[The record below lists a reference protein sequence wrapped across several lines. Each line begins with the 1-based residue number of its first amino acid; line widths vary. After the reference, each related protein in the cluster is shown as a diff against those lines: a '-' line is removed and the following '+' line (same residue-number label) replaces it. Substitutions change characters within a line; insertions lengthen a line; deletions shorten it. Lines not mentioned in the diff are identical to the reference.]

1 LNRLLYGNP
10 TTPLPVIMS
19 SPVYISEIFS
29 SIQGEGLLA
38 GRRQLFIR
46 LAECNLDCSY
56 CDTNHARTDSC
67 RIETAPGSAV
77 FTSVPQPLALQQAID
92 IVSEWCQ
99 RLPGAHHSISVTG
112 GEPLLYADSLVEW
125 FSRLRPLLPIHLETN
140 GTMHI
145 ALEQVIQH
153 LDYVSMDMKLPS
165 TSGCTEHLWELHRDF
180 LRVAA
185 GHRASVKIV
194 ISDESGLDEIQQ
206 ACDIITDVDSATP
219 LFLQPLSGSDGRI
232 GISVA
237 HLLRLQ
243 EAASARLPDVR
254 VIPQMHLML
263 GAL

>member
-1 LNRLLYGNP
+1 MSNP
-10 TTPLPVIMS
+10 VF
-19 SPVYISEIFS
+19 ISEIFS
-29 SIQGEGLLA
+29 SIQGEGYLA

-56 CDTNHARTDSC
+56 CDTDHARKDTC
-67 RIETAPGSAV
+67 RIETEPGTGEFSC
-77 FTSVPQPLALQQAID
+77 VPQPLSLQEVLD
-92 IVSEWCQ
+92 IVKKWCEL
-99 RLPGAHHSISVTG
+99 LPGAHHSISVTG
-112 GEPLLYADSLVEW
+112 GEPLLYADTLGEW
-125 FSRLRPLLPIHLETN
+125 FSRLRLLLPIHLETN

-165 TSGCTEHLWELHRDF
+165 TSGCTEHLWDLHRDF

-185 GHRASVKIV
+185 GRNASVKIV
-194 ISDESGLDEIQQ
+194 IGDASGVDEIYQV
-206 ACDIITDVDSATP
+206 CDIITDVDPATP
-219 LFLQPLSGSDGRI
+219 LFLQPLSTADGGI

-243 EAASARLPDVR
+243 EAASARLTEVR
-254 VIPQMHLML
+254 VIPQMHRML